1 MDSGPLL
8 PRILC
13 IPVSGA
19 YGMGEYARSLAIA
32 RAVSARWPDAPI
44 HFALSRAAPY
54 AADIPYP
61 CTLLPASPTFHTPE
75 VVALIGAFAPTLVLF
90 DNAGRTAQLAAARA
104 SGARVVF
111 ISARR
116 RQRRKA
122 FRLGWMR
129 LLDEHWIAYPAL
141 VAGALGWHERLKLAL
156 CGRPA
161 VRFLDVILTPADA
174 GAAAAVLT
182 RFSLGADGFVLVVPG
197 GGTGHPRAVDA
208 AQRFDAAAVA
218 VAAAGTP
225 TVFVGPGAPGDA
237 PRPSALRE
245 CRSLPQAQL
254 IELMRRA
261 TLVIANG
268 GSTLLQA
275 IACGRPTLAI
285 PIADD
290 QPARIA
296 RCVAAGVC
304 VAAPLDADAIAQRAA
319 SLIADAALRAALGRS
334 AAALG
339 LADGLDVAVRAIAR
353 LHDPAGAAGFER
365 SAAAEVRPDA

>member
-1 MDSGPLL
+1 MDAEPLV

-13 IPVSGA
+13 VPVSGA

-32 RAVSARWPDAPI
+32 RAVSARWPDAEI
-44 HFALSRAAPY
+44 HFALSRGAPY
-54 AADIPYP
+54 AVDTPYP
-61 CTLLPASPTFHTPE
+61 FTVLPASPTFHTPE
-75 VVALIGAFAPTLVLF
+75 VVALIRAFAPTLVLF

-104 SGARVVF
+104 HGARVVC

-122 FRLGWMR
+122 FRLSWMR

-141 VAGALGWHERLKLAL
+141 VAGALGWSERLKLSL
-156 CGRPA
+156 CGRPV
-161 VRFLDVILTPADA
+161 VRFLDVILPPPDPS
-174 GAAAAVLT
+174 AAAAVLT
-182 RFSLGADGFVLVVPG
+182 RFGLAAGGFVVVVPG
-197 GGTGHPRAVDA
+197 GGTGHPRALDA
-208 AQRFDAAAVA
+208 AQRFQAAALA
-218 VAAAGTP
+218 VATAGTP
-225 TVFVGPGAPGDA
+225 TLFVGPGTSGAGLE
-237 PRPSALRE
+237 PSALRQ
-245 CRSLPQAQL
+245 CRSLPQAEL
-254 IELMRRA
+254 IELMRSSA
-261 TLVIANG
+261 LVIANG

-290 QPARIA
+290 QPARIE

-304 VAAPLDADAIAQRAA
+304 VAAPLDARAIAARAA

-339 LADGLDVAVRAIAR
+339 LADGLEVAVRAIAR
-353 LHDPAGAAGFER
+353 LHDLKGAADIDRRAVVG
-365 SAAAEVRPDA
+365 VHPDA